1 MLPLRGS
8 CRGATEGVFR
18 GHRSSTSGFRWRVG
32 GEARSGPGRARMT
45 VGSVFAFRLDLTAP
59 RNRLSRGTTTEG
71 LFHPDRRSPSDGQDQ
86 VARKGPSATPTDPG
100 TGRFELS
107 GPVDP
112 SRPLIV
118 RPGPWILLRPATQD
132 SPTARRPGPARFHP
146 HRLLG
151 PVPRAL
157 PRDGDSHDCAGGS
170 RTGALVT
177 LIFLQDA
184 GKVHVPSGAS
194 GDRGG
199 WIPAKAHP
207 FPAGRGL

>member
-1 MLPLRGS
+1 
-8 CRGATEGVFR
+8 
-18 GHRSSTSGFRWRVG
+18 
-32 GEARSGPGRARMT
+32 MT
-45 VGSVFAFRLDLTAP
+45 VGVEFAFRLDLTAP

-107 GPVDP
+107 GPVNP
-112 SRPLIV
+112 RRPLIV
-118 RPGPWILLRPATQD
+118 PPGPWILLRPATRD

-170 RTGALVT
+170 RAGALVT
-177 LIFLQDA
+177 LIIFQSVEIVRVRVD
-184 GKVHVPSGAS
+184 VR
-194 GDRGG
+194 GDRHG
-199 WIPAKAHP
+199 WIPANAHHLRGGEGSKK
-207 FPAGRGL
+207 PAARASAKRTFRRAEKGG